1 MKTLA
6 LLLALLTAAPALAEP
21 ALVFSFITEK
31 IEFGPGDLVEAEAGI
46 SHSEPFPAINF
57 RMSAA
62 KSVEF
67 EAMSGRHVGDPM
79 DILVC
84 GRLIS
89 SPVIRE
95 PIRGGSDRSTAN
107 SPRMKPWNSPRG
119 SEPAPAPGCERGG
132 RGAARAG
139 PRLETSARTRMMA
152 RSTPLWS
159 RRSASIQRPALLC
172 ALTAAPPWHK
182 LLGF

>member
-6 LLLALLTAAPALAEP
+6 FLLALLTCAPALAEP

-62 KSVEF
+62 KAAEF

-95 PIRGGSDRSTAN
+95 PIRGGSGQINGQFTPDEAL
-107 SPRMKPWNSPRG
+107 
-119 SEPAPAPGCERGG
+119 EL
-132 RGAARAG
+132 AARLRTGACAG
-139 PRLETSARTRMMA
+139 V
-152 RSTPLWS
+152 
-159 RRSASIQRPALLC
+159 
-172 ALTAAPPWHK
+172 
-182 LLGF
+182 